1 MAVQIIKP
9 VDTEF
14 PMEPLT
20 VEADT
25 ATEEEFA
32 WLSLLCCSYGVPM
45 LHISIPIGKKI
56 SMCEEDTYSCG
67 LGALG
72 KVRNGVSA
80 VSPSL
85 APVPHLQ
92 GERQ

>member
-25 ATEEEFA
+25 ETEEEFS
-32 WLSLLCCSYGVPM
+32 WVSLLCCSYAHYYTTATDPD
-45 LHISIPIGKKI
+45 S
-56 SMCEEDTYSCG
+56 EEDID
-67 LGALG
+67 
-72 KVRNGVSA
+72 V
-80 VSPSL
+80 
-85 APVPHLQ
+85 
-92 GERQ
+92 